1 MNEDTLLRA
10 LQQKDSAAMNRIINK
25 YARLLWPIADA
36 ILKNAGSEQDVE
48 ECVADAFIQ
57 LWEHP
62 EKVDTGR
69 GCLKSYLCILVR
81 SRAIDRYRTLTR
93 HVTVS
98 LEDVVLSEE
107 FGVPEYLRRQ
117 AIQELRTALNTL
129 EEPAREI
136 LLRRYYYEQKPR
148 EIARAL
154 DLPVK
159 QVDNI
164 LYRAK
169 RQLRTILTEKGVTPC
184 E

>member
-1 MNEDTLLRA
+1 MKDDAMILALRR
-10 LQQKDSAAMNRIINK
+10 KDAAVMNRIIGK
-25 YARLLWPIADA
+25 YARLLWPIAHA
-36 ILKNAGSEQDVE
+36 VLRNVGSDQDVE

-62 EKVDTGR
+62 EKMDPVR
-69 GCLKSYLCILVR
+69 GNLKSYLCILVR
-81 SRAIDRYRTLTR
+81 SRAIDRYRSLTR
-93 HVTVS
+93 HLTVS
-98 LEDVVLSEE
+98 LEDAVLSEE
-107 FGVPEYLRRQ
+107 FGLPEYLHKQ
-117 AIQELRTALNTL
+117 AILELRTAMNTL

-159 QVDNI
+159 QVNNI

-169 RQLRTILTEKGVTPC
+169 RQLRTVLTEKGVSPYT
-184 E
+184 

>member
-1 MNEDTLLRA
+1 MLGALR
-10 LQQKDSAAMNRIINK
+10 QKDAAVMNRIIDK

-36 ILKNAGSEQDVE
+36 ILKNAGSDQDVE

-62 EKVDTGR
+62 EKVDSMR
-69 GCLKSYLCILVR
+69 GSLKSYLCILVR
-81 SRAIDRYRTLTR
+81 SRAIDRYRSLTR
-93 HVTVS
+93 HITVS
-98 LEDVVLSEE
+98 LEDVVLAEE
-107 FGVPEYLRRQ
+107 FGLPEFLRRQ
-117 AIQELRTALNTL
+117 AIQELRAALNSL

-148 EIARAL
+148 QIALAL

-164 LYRAK
+164 LYRTK
-169 RQLRTILTEKGVTPC
+169 RQLRTILTEKGVSPC
-184 E
+184 P

>member
-1 MNEDTLLRA
+1 MKDEVILRA
-10 LQQKDSAAMNRIINK
+10 LHQKDAAVMNRVMDK

-36 ILKNAGSEQDVE
+36 VLKSAGSEQDVE

-62 EKVDTGR
+62 ERFDPAR
-69 GCLKSYLCILVR
+69 GSLKSYLCILVR
-81 SRAIDRYRTLTR
+81 SRAIDRYRSLTR
-93 HVTVS
+93 HATVS

-107 FGVPEYLRRQ
+107 FGVSEFLHKQ
-117 AIQELRTALNTL
+117 AIQELRTALNAL

-148 EIARAL
+148 QIALAMNL
-154 DLPVK
+154 SVK

-164 LYRAK
+164 LYRTK
-169 RQLRTILTEKGVTPC
+169 RLLRTILTEKGVTP
-184 E
+184 